1 MAEDRS
7 MSVGSMLLGKTI
19 PLMNAELVLYNTF
32 NTVKARLEQQRSKG
46 M

>member
-7 MSVGSMLLGKTI
+7 MSVGSMLLGQTI
-19 PLMNAELVLYNTF
+19 PIMQAELILYNTF

-46 M
+46 L